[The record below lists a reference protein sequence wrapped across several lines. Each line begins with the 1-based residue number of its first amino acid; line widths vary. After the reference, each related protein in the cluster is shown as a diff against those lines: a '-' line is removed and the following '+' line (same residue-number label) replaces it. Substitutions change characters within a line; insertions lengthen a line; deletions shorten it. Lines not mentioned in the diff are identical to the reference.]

1 MRRALGA
8 RSLGRIAP
16 HVTLVPPVNVKE
28 EALEAV
34 LDHVR
39 GRARSS
45 GPITLDL
52 GPPATF
58 WPRTPVLYLE
68 VGGDLEDL
76 AELHRALMNGPL
88 APPSGRPE
96 RGFVPHVTL
105 DQRIEPSRLPHALAA
120 LADYRASHC
129 FEHLSVLQQ
138 DSEHRWRPMADMA
151 LGRPAIV
158 GRGSLDLELS
168 VVVQPDPIVVAWA
181 DDLWQAYS
189 RERYGPDVHPFE
201 RFSIVARS
209 NGALVG
215 YAEGDIRGTALKLGR
230 LVVSPPWRGHGIASH
245 LLRAVERFALEHGCD
260 CVRLETISGEEAAKL
275 YSDRGF
281 KVIADL
287 ADWRDGRDFV
297 LMERRLSAQL
307 GRDSP

>member
-1 MRRALGA
+1 
-8 RSLGRIAP
+8 
-16 HVTLVPPVNVKE
+16 
-28 EALEAV
+28 
-34 LDHVR
+34 
-39 GRARSS
+39 
-45 GPITLDL
+45 
-52 GPPATF
+52 
-58 WPRTPVLYLE
+58 
-68 VGGDLEDL
+68 
-76 AELHRALMNGPL
+76 
-88 APPSGRPE
+88 
-96 RGFVPHVTL
+96 
-105 DQRIEPSRLPHALAA
+105 
-120 LADYRASHC
+120 
-129 FEHLSVLQQ
+129 
-138 DSEHRWRPMADMA
+138 MA

-168 VVVQPDPIVVAWA
+168 VVGQPDPIVVAWA

-287 ADWRDGRDFV
+287 ADWRDDRKPIV
-297 LMERRLSAQL
+297 RAQCCVVVARASISVQAARRSGARETFRPR
-307 GRDSP
+307 GSD